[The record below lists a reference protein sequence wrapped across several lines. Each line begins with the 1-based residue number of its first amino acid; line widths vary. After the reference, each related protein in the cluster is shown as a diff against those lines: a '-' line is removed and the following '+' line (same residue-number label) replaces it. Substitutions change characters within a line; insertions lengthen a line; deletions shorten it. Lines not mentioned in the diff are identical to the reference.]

1 MRRDYLG
8 RATLAASAMF
18 LPGIGSVV
26 ILLIMATAYSDDVQ
40 AAIGLGGSTA
50 AIVTVVASG
59 FVVTTIRARTAG
71 RSLEGELTGAV
82 GTAMLLLLASIAIAL
97 LSPVLSRSDAGGFFA
112 VYWIATIPAT
122 VLTPIGF
129 VFNGA
134 FQALRRDGTNLI
146 TAVTGTLVKAAV
158 AAVVVLLGVSPLAAV
173 AAVGATTSVASIL
186 GALVRGSQLARAD
199 MISWPMFAAAT
210 REALAHPVVVVR
222 SLGERAAASVDGLV
236 FLVTFTAAI
245 LVATAHS
252 PADGAVVALSVAVM
266 RSVIVPLKQ
275 FGVVGARFVIAER
288 RGSGRDR
295 ADAMRLSTVQVNC
308 FVLLA
313 AIAVALTVTRLALP
327 VFDQLGWLVVAMMAG
342 QLLIEPWAGVL
353 YSYRKI
359 ALSTAAGLPALGIAY
374 GAVAGPGLTLLA
386 VTRSGSA
393 EAIWAVL
400 LATRVVFAVLLA
412 WTPRISMPAGSDWRR
427 GVIRRRRDAT

>member
-1 MRRDYLG
+1 M
-8 RATLAASAMF
+8 
-18 LPGIGSVV
+18 
-26 ILLIMATAYSDDVQ
+26 
-40 AAIGLGGSTA
+40 
-50 AIVTVVASG
+50 
-59 FVVTTIRARTAG
+59 
-71 RSLEGELTGAV
+71 
-82 GTAMLLLLASIAIAL
+82 
-97 LSPVLSRSDAGGFFA
+97 
-112 VYWIATIPAT
+112 
-122 VLTPIGF
+122 
-129 VFNGA
+129 
-134 FQALRRDGTNLI
+134 
-146 TAVTGTLVKAAV
+146 KAAV
-158 AAVVVLLGVSPLAAV
+158 AAVVVVLGVSPLAAV

-186 GALVRGSQLARAD
+186 GALVRGSQLTRAD

-210 REALAHPVVVVR
+210 REALAHPVAVVR

-288 RGSGRDR
+288 GHER
-295 ADAMRLSTVQVNC
+295 ADAMRLSTVQTNC

-313 AIAVALTVTRLALP
+313 AIALALAISRLALP
-327 VFDQLGWLVVAMMAG
+327 VFDQLGWLVVAMMAV

-359 ALSTAAGLPALGIAY
+359 ALSTAAGLPALVIAY
-374 GAVAGPGLTLLA
+374 GAVAGPGLPLLA

-393 EAIWAVL
+393 EAI
-400 LATRVVFAVLLA
+400 
-412 WTPRISMPAGSDWRR
+412 
-427 GVIRRRRDAT
+427 